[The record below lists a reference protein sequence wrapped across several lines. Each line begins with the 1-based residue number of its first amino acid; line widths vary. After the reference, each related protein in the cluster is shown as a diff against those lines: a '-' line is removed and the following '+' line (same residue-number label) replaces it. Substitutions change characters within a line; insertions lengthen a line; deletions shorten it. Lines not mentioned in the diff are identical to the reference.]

1 MTSSIADVRL
11 TWAPGQPGNAPSGA
25 WWPRSRNAAVELEAL
40 LPVVGRHLGGPVT
53 RVSLNIDVWDA
64 DQPRRLLVGD
74 GLVRLGWFHSLD
86 PATVTLARGSD
97 ARVTL
102 HVLAPE
108 VDSAAAREFL
118 HELLTGTP

>member
-1 MTSSIADVRL
+1 
-11 TWAPGQPGNAPSGA
+11 
-25 WWPRSRNAAVELEAL
+25 
-40 LPVVGRHLGGPVT
+40 
-53 RVSLNIDVWDA
+53 
-64 DQPRRLLVGD
+64 
-74 GLVRLGWFHSLD
+74 
-86 PATVTLARGSD
+86 VTLARGSD